1 MILGAFGDSFLF
13 GSDLSDIQDYDSVS
27 WFFSSQLTY
36 PAILAKQLNLQYY
49 CTALPAQ
56 GNKVIVDDIIRAV
69 TQHGNS
75 MIYVINWTWI
85 DRFEYIGTARIPP
98 TAIGWESTLP
108 GNQDTKSEFYYK
120 NYYSDLDAKLT
131 NLMYIFSALNLLLE
145 NNCKFIMT
153 YMDHLV
159 LDKEYHCP
167 VSIDYLQNKIA
178 PYLFTFDGM
187 NFLDW
192 SRKHNYAISEN
203 WHPLEQ
209 AHQSAADYL
218 LPTVNHLLH
227 TKYPGG
233 EINETI

>member
-13 GSDLSDIQDYDSVS
+13 GSDLSDICNYQTFEHFYPSK
-27 WFFSSQLTY
+27 LTY
-36 PAILAKQLNLQYY
+36 PSLLSDSLSMDYY
-49 CTALPAQ
+49 CTARPAQ
-56 GNKVIVDDIIRAV
+56 SNKVIADDLIRAIAY
-69 TQHGNS
+69 HKNS
-75 MIYVINWTWI
+75 MIYIINWTWI
-85 DRFEYIGTARIPP
+85 DRHEYIADNNYADVPVWHQIHP
-98 TAIGWESTLP
+98 TSDSAQSTF
-108 GNQDTKSEFYYK
+108 FYK
-120 NYYSDLDAKLT
+120 HFYSDLDAKFT

-178 PYLFTFDGM
+178 PYLFTFNGM

-203 WHPLEQ
+203 RHPLEQ